1 MPPLRSS
8 IRPDLSLDLPV
19 SRPDS
24 IMLANVGEDFED
36 RDREV
41 GGDGVEEG
49 LDRFGCTGGGGRRW
63 ERIELL
69 ELASTWW

>member
-1 MPPLRSS
+1 
-8 IRPDLSLDLPV
+8 
-19 SRPDS
+19 
-24 IMLANVGEDFED
+24 MLANVGEDFED